1 VEVKDLKLSEIRPYE
16 NNPRNND
23 EAVEYVANSI
33 KEFGFKVP
41 IVVDSEGVIVA
52 GHTRY
57 KAAKQLGLES
67 VPCVVAD
74 DLTDEQ
80 VKAFRIADNKVAE
93 IATWDYEAL
102 NIELGEII
110 GIDMEDFGF
119 SELEFD
125 EDHDEID
132 LVDEDEY
139 TDQVD
144 DPICKKGDIWML
156 GEHRLMCGDST
167 DAEQVYRLMNGEK
180 ADMLLTDPPYNVSLG
195 YNMSVEE
202 AKALNRRTDG
212 LVVEN
217 DSFNSPEEFQ
227 EFLLNALKNAE
238 QIMRDGAAF
247 YVWHSSNWAEQFFTA
262 SRKAGLRIRQCLV
275 WNKNTFAMGRQDYQW
290 KHEPCLYGWKEGAAH
305 YFIDDRTQSTVFEDS
320 KPDIKKMKKSEM
332 QQLLEK
338 IFSDKVSTTIIDEDK
353 PSRSEEHPTMKP
365 LKLMGRQIA
374 NSSKKG
380 WIILDLFGGSGST
393 MMACEQLGR
402 RCYTMEIDPHYC
414 DVIIDRWQRLTGK
427 TAVKES
433 ATFTA

>member
-1 VEVKDLKLSEIRPYE
+1 MQVQEISLEQIQPYE

-23 EAVEYVANSI
+23 EAVDYVANSI
-33 KEFGFKVP
+33 REFGFKVP
-41 IVVDSEGVIVA
+41 IVVDSNGTIIA

-67 VPCVVAD
+67 APCVVAD

-80 VKAFRIADNKVAE
+80 VKAFRLADNKVSE

-102 NIELGEII
+102 NIELCEIM

-125 EDHDEID
+125 EDQDEID

-144 DPICKKGDIWML
+144 DPICKKGDIWIL

-167 DAEQVYRLMNGEK
+167 NKADVAKLMNGNIS
-180 ADMLLTDPPYNVSLG
+180 DLLLTDPPYNIALL
-195 YNMSVEE
+195 YNMS
-202 AKALNRRTDG
+202 
-212 LVVEN
+212 EN
-217 DSFNSPEEFQ
+217 DIKTLKRRKDGKVVKNDCFENDNDFISFLTHAFNNAIENMKDGAVFYIWHAQ
-227 EFLLNALKNAE
+227 NQAFNFLQSCKNAKME
-238 QIMRDGAAF
+238 
-247 YVWHSSNWAEQFFTA
+247 
-262 SRKAGLRIRQCLV
+262 IRQTLI
-275 WNKNTFAMGRQDYQW
+275 WNKNIHVLGRQDYHW

-332 QQLLEK
+332 QQLLEE
-338 IFSDKVSTTIIDEDK
+338 IFSDKVSTTIINEDK
-353 PSRSEEHPTMKP
+353 PSRSDEHPTMKP

-380 WIILDLFGGSGST
+380 WLVLDLFGGSGST

-433 ATFTA
+433 ETFTA